1 MLGITKHISLCTSK
15 KVQVIFILV
24 LTEFVLQ
31 FEQQQNETFCQG
43 VDKRWQG
50 TGCSNLIVQPVDI
63 IKQFTILE
71 IH

>member
-43 VDKRWQG
+43 LTRGGK
-50 TGCSNLIVQPVDI
+50 VQDVPI
-63 IKQFTILE
+63 
-71 IH
+71 

>member
-1 MLGITKHISLCTSK
+1 MALSEGICNSDNSKQINVLLGITKHISLCTSK

-43 VDKRWQG
+43 LTRGGK
-50 TGCSNLIVQPVDI
+50 VQDVPI
-63 IKQFTILE
+63 
-71 IH
+71 